1 MSVCNSEPIYAVGIP
16 RGRIQ
21 RSHRRNSVGMNRHS
35 DHDHHGHVNGT
46 LASSD
51 EQTEAALDAYEEQL
65 TNEAVVDQVKVL
77 LFRQTFLRD

>member
-1 MSVCNSEPIYAVGIP
+1 
-16 RGRIQ
+16 
-21 RSHRRNSVGMNRHS
+21 MNRHS